1 MAAGRELEDIGSLP
15 KNHDLFQNPDY
26 PDRSMSLNSDHGDSL
41 DYLQSFNERNSHLTF
56 QRPPEDSDDEP
67 LLDLDEAGPSCNHT
81 GPCSCPI
88 TVGTTRRP
96 RFRDKKARN
105 QLLICCVLSFLFMI
119 GEFTGGYLANSLA
132 IMTDAAHMF
141 SDFGSFLI
149 SLAALWIGSRQPTNK
164 MTFGYYRAEVLGA
177 LVSVLIIWLLTGI
190 LVFEAVQRIIHK
202 SAPIEGDTMLITA
215 GCSVAFNILL
225 TIVLHFQGRSHG
237 HSHGLSHGHSH
248 GGTSRVH
255 EGESDG
261 RNINVRAAFI
271 HVIGDLL
278 QSVGVLIAAY
288 IIRYKP
294 EYQIADPI
302 CTFLFSGLVLVTTV
316 TILRDTIRVLLEAT
330 PRSIDVCAVKR
341 DLAILPGV
349 RGVHNLHVWS
359 LTMDK
364 NVLNVHLVLAQDA
377 DHEVV
382 LESATW
388 RIRKNYPI
396 QHCAIQVEKCCTP
409 CIQETKG
416 AAEG

>member
-1 MAAGRELEDIGSLP
+1 MAAGRELEDIGSRALP
-15 KNHDLFQNPDY
+15 RNLDLCPNH
-26 PDRSMSLNSDHGDSL
+26 DRSMSLNSDHGDSL
-41 DYLQSFNERNSHLTF
+41 DYLQSFNERNAHLSF
-56 QRPPEDSDDEP
+56 QRPLEDSDDEP
-67 LLDLDEAGPSCNHT
+67 LLDIGEGGPSCNHT
-81 GPCSCPI
+81 GPCSCPPA
-88 TVGTTRRP
+88 GTTTTSRRP

-119 GEFTGGYLANSLA
+119 GEFIGGYLAHSLA

-149 SLAALWIGSRQPTNK
+149 SLGALWIGSRQPTHK

-190 LVFEAVQRIIHK
+190 LVYEAVQRIIHK
-202 SAPIEGDTMLITA
+202 SIQIQGDTMLITA

-225 TIVLHFQGRSHG
+225 TIILHFQGRSHG
-237 HSHGLSHGHSH
+237 HSHGGS
-248 GGTSRVH
+248 SRVND
-255 EGESDG
+255 GESGG

-302 CTFLFSGLVLVTTV
+302 CTFLFSGLVLVTTF

-330 PRSIDVCAVKR
+330 PRSIDVSAVKR

-364 NVLNVHLVLAQDA
+364 NVLNVHLILGQDA
-377 DHEVV
+377 DHEAV
-382 LESATW
+382 LHSATW

-396 QHCAIQVEKCCTP
+396 HHCAIQVEKACP
-409 CIQETKG
+409 SSVLETKG
-416 AAEG
+416 VVEA

>member
-1 MAAGRELEDIGSLP
+1 MAAGRELEDISSRSIPRQFDLLP
-15 KNHDLFQNPDY
+15 NNHDY
-26 PDRSMSLNSDHGDSL
+26 PDRSMSLNSDHGESL

-56 QRPPEDSDDEP
+56 QRSLDDSDDEP

-81 GPCSCPI
+81 GPCSCP
-88 TVGTTRRP
+88 TDGTSGTPRRP

-105 QLLICCVLSFLFMI
+105 QLIICCVLCFLFMI
-119 GEFTGGYLANSLA
+119 GEFIGGYLAHSLA

-149 SLAALWIGSRQPTNK
+149 SLAALWIGSRQPTDK

-190 LVFEAVQRIIHK
+190 LVYEAVQRIIYK
-202 SAPIEGDTMLITA
+202 TIQIEGDTMLITA
-215 GCSVAFNILL
+215 GCSVAFNIIL
-225 TIVLHFQGRSHG
+225 TIILHFQGRSHG
-237 HSHGLSHGHSH
+237 HSHG
-248 GGTSRVH
+248 GTQRVSD
-255 EGESDG
+255 GESGG

-271 HVIGDLL
+271 HVLGDLL

-302 CTFLFSGLVLVTTV
+302 CTFLFSVLVLVTTF
-316 TILRDTIRVLLEAT
+316 TILRDTLRVLLEAT
-330 PRSIDVCAVKR
+330 PRCIDVCAVKR

-364 NVLNVHLVLAQDA
+364 NVLNVHLILAQDA
-377 DHEVV
+377 DHEAV
-382 LESATW
+382 LQSATW

-396 QHCAIQVEKCCTP
+396 HRCAIQVEKACQP
-409 CIQETKG
+409 CVQETKG
-416 AAEG
+416 AVEG